1 MTDKTYLSNIERGLE
16 SNNASKIIRAVKQ
29 LQKKYVPGLEDKLIS
44 ILVNKYKRKISWEV
58 QSEIIKL
65 IGKQCIVEGLP
76 IIEEIVTNNL
86 EHDMVT
92 IQAAS
97 AYLRLTRKDLSDVSP
112 IISRLGHIGYSV
124 SEGFLSCMGED
135 SMIPSVSNQNILI
148 SYFWNFGNPL
158 PIGHVD
164 PRFGLAKAAAN
175 WGTLQSMDFLRHC
188 ALSIDTKL
196 QHFASKIVK
205 TE

>member
-1 MTDKTYLSNIERGLE
+1 MIDKTYLSNIELGLD

-29 LQKKYVPGLEDKLIS
+29 LQKKYIPSLEDKLVS
-44 ILVNKYKRKISWEV
+44 ILVNKYKRRISWEV

-76 IIEEIVTNNL
+76 IIEEIVTKNL

-97 AYLRLTRKDLSDVSP
+97 AYLRLTRKKLSDVSP

-135 SMIPSVSNQNILI
+135 AMIPSINDQNILI
-148 SYFWNFGNPL
+148 SYFWDFGNPL

-164 PRFGLAKAAAN
+164 PRYGLAKAAAN
-175 WGTLQSMDFLRHC
+175 WGTLRAMDFLRHC
-188 ALSIDTKL
+188 ALSIDTRL
-196 QHFASKIVK
+196 QYFVLKILG
-205 TE
+205 T